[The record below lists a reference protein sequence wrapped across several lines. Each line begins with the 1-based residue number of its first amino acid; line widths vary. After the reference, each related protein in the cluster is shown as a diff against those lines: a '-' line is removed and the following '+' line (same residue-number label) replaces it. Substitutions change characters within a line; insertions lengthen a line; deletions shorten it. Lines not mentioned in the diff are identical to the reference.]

1 MGTCGALD
9 SAYGL
14 GMFEDDDYCERV
26 RNAGYRLAIVE
37 DAFVYHHGSVTI
49 KKLKN
54 HVYNELWN
62 KNKAYYEQKWNKPWR
77 SPKGPDSIFHMVDRP
92 DEIAS
97 RVNQAG
103 TKVVLVLGLT
113 VWETNSRRWRQI
125 VKGLSENENLLVIV
139 YTHVYHGH
147 LIVGTRKIGP
157 RLYFTNRIDLFSE
170 VRFDQVVY
178 CGSTDVHSQVHSDQY
193 WVDS

>member
-1 MGTCGALD
+1 
-9 SAYGL
+9 
-14 GMFEDDDYCERV
+14 
-26 RNAGYRLAIVE
+26 
-37 DAFVYHHGSVTI
+37 
-49 KKLKN
+49 
-54 HVYNELWN
+54 
-62 KNKAYYEQKWNKPWR
+62 
-77 SPKGPDSIFHMVDRP
+77 MVDRP

-113 VWETNSRRWRQI
+113 VWETNSRRWRDCE
-125 VKGLSENENLLVIV
+125 GFERERESASHCV
-139 YTHVYHGH
+139 YPCISWPSH
-147 LIVGTRKIGP
+147 RRNPKIGP

-193 WVDS
+193 WVDSLSYHEQLNSLLTQISNLQVLDRIGVTQTVSHLCSSVHALTEITTE